1 MVSKRNAWMIGL
13 GAGAGLAAY
22 AALRPR
28 PESDLAGQV
37 VLITGGSRGLGLE
50 LARQFLSLGCK
61 VAICGRDEEQLAR
74 ARNHLVERP
83 EASPY
88 AEVFAARCDLSDR
101 DQVEH
106 FVREVNGRFGRIDI
120 VVANAGIIAVG
131 PIDSMQLEDFEQ
143 AMSVMFWG
151 ALHPIWSVLPSML
164 ERGSGKI
171 VTITSIG
178 GKVSVPHLVP
188 YSCAKFA
195 AVALSE
201 GLRTELRPRG
211 IDVVTIVP
219 GLMRTGSYLNAFF
232 KGRQEREFAWFG
244 LSATLPGMSMDAQRA
259 ARQIVTALRRGES
272 ERILTLPAQLAARI
286 HGAFPGLTHWLME
299 VANTMLPSHEGG
311 SRGADPR

>member
-1 MVSKRNAWMIGL
+1 MVSKGNAWMIGL

-22 AALRPR
+22 VALRPR
-28 PESDLAGQV
+28 PEADLAGQA

-88 AEVFAARCDLSDR
+88 AEVFAARCDVSDR

-120 VVANAGIIAVG
+120 LVANAGIIAVG

-151 ALHPIWSVLPSML
+151 VPTGGANRSSSVGARMSLDLVARTRQDSPF
-164 ERGSGKI
+164 RG
-171 VTITSIG
+171 
-178 GKVSVPHLVP
+178 LV
-188 YSCAKFA
+188 
-195 AVALSE
+195 E
-201 GLRTELRPRG
+201 PRG
-211 IDVVTIVP
+211 
-219 GLMRTGSYLNAFF
+219 
-232 KGRQEREFAWFG
+232 ERN
-244 LSATLPGMSMDAQRA
+244 
-259 ARQIVTALRRGES
+259 
-272 ERILTLPAQLAARI
+272 PA
-286 HGAFPGLTHWLME
+286 
-299 VANTMLPSHEGG
+299 
-311 SRGADPR
+311 